1 MEVEV
6 PPRVLF
12 LWSLGQ
18 ELSYQRTHVDRVQ
31 YFLRRDAFRDI
42 APLLDVACGS
52 VLDTFLG
59 RLLGDI

>member
-6 PPRVLF
+6 PPRVLL

-18 ELSYQRTHVDRVQ
+18 ELSYQRTHDRVQ
-31 YFLRRDAFRDI
+31 CFLRHDAFRDI